1 MPSAILDWTGKP
13 AEYYGGG
20 SALSPRQSMGDLR
33 LRPEPRNH
41 FDDYSALLN
50 PALWRR
56 LLSESRAIAS
66 RGQVAAALWQ
76 KADYVSGSHWRLYF
90 TGEDAEWGDAAEELL
105 EETTTAVCT
114 RGPRYDWRTIWH
126 IGVPTCASDGG
137 YFILLTSAQ
146 NDPTWPLLQPIEAH
160 RIGQRDASTT
170 VKAKSAKTQI
180 RNTADLSLG
189 PVTIWTP
196 YTDLRIQNG
205 IITNKQGMEI
215 AYRVLGPTP
224 EEDEDVSARDM
235 IHIGAP
241 KWFSELRPLPEIAP
255 ALLDLLGVDIART
268 SQLDQQI
275 LDSKLTV
282 IEKNATGKR
291 DQVRDMLNPPPIAP
305 NPLTGSAPE
314 MVERGQ
320 YRYVKMGAG
329 ELEPWQT
336 NRPSDQWMNFDQR
349 MSGNALSAIRWRLEM
364 LNPSDLKG
372 AATRGF
378 QDQINTLFLS
388 VFEFFR
394 HPVRR
399 CGRYLISKHIEGGR
413 LPDNKEFLKW
423 DVTPPPEFVVDR
435 ASLKYELDGV
445 KAGYQS
451 MPTLQRRNG
460 MRATKVLEEQAK
472 YLAQRAEI
480 AKKYKVNER
489 LLGDLSLPGDASTM
503 EGNGAPKLD
512 ADGNPLPDGNASA
525 AELAEVT
532 MAKARLDAI
541 GVGVRAGAL
550 TPSPELEDEVRK
562 LLSLEAM
569 PASVRAAWTADD
581 NVRLPITLSAG
592 DAAPAAAPVG
602 GAIQPEEE

>member
-1 MPSAILDWTGKP
+1 MPSAILDAFARPAVYQGSGGNSTALYPRTGDD
-13 AEYYGGG
+13 A
-20 SALSPRQSMGDLR
+20 R
-33 LRPEPRNH
+33 LRPPPKNH
-41 FDDYSALLN
+41 FDDYAALLN

-90 TGEDAEWGDAAEELL
+90 TGEDMAWGDAAEELL

-160 RIGQRDASTT
+160 RIGQRDAGMT
-170 VKAKSAKTQI
+170 VKAKSASTQI
-180 RNTADLSLG
+180 RNTDDPSLG

-235 IHIGAP
+235 IHVGAP

-255 ALLDLLGVDIART
+255 ALMDLLGVDVART

-282 IEKNATGKR
+282 IEKNQTGKR
-291 DQVRDMLNPPPIAP
+291 DQIRDMLNPAPIAP
-305 NPLTGSAPE
+305 NPTTGSSPE
-314 MVERGQ
+314 MVERAQ
-320 YRYVKMGAG
+320 YRYVKMGQG

-336 NRPSDQWMNFDQR
+336 NRPSDQWMNYDHR
-349 MSGNALSAIRWRLEM
+349 MSANAMAAIRWRLEM
-364 LNPSDLKG
+364 LNPEALKG

-399 CGRYLISKHIEGGR
+399 CGRYLISKHIQGGR

-435 ASLKYELDGV
+435 ASLRYEIEGV

-460 MRATKVLEEQAK
+460 MRSNKVLEEQAK
-472 YLAQRAEI
+472 YVAAKKAL
-480 AKKYKVNER
+480 AKKYDIDPSE
-489 LLGDLSLPGDASTM
+489 LGDVSQPGDALSATANNDKQQSSGGSGSTDD
-503 EGNGAPKLD
+503 P
-512 ADGNPLPDGNASA
+512 A
-525 AELAEVT
+525 AEL
-532 MAKARLDAI
+532 
-541 GVGVRAGAL
+541 
-550 TPSPELEDEVRK
+550 
-562 LLSLEAM
+562 
-569 PASVRAAWTADD
+569 
-581 NVRLPITLSAG
+581 
-592 DAAPAAAPVG
+592 
-602 GAIQPEEE
+602 

>member
-1 MPSAILDWTGKP
+1 MPSAILDAFARP
-13 AEYYGGG
+13 AVYQGSGGNS
-20 SALSPRQSMGDLR
+20 SALYPRTGDDSR
-33 LRPEPRNH
+33 LRPPPRNH
-41 FDDYSALLN
+41 FDDYAALLN

-90 TGEDAEWGDAAEELL
+90 TGEDSKWGDQAEELL

-137 YFILLTSAQ
+137 YFVLLTSAQ

-160 RIGQRDASTT
+160 RIGQRDGATT

-180 RNTADLSLG
+180 RNTDDLSLG

-255 ALLDLLGVDIART
+255 ALMVLLGVDIART

-282 IEKNATGKR
+282 IEKNQTGKR
-291 DQVRDMLNPPPIAP
+291 DQIRDMLNPAPIAP
-305 NPLTGSAPE
+305 NPTTGSSPE
-314 MVERGQ
+314 MVERAQ
-320 YRYVKMGAG
+320 YRYVKMGQG

-336 NRPSDQWMNFDQR
+336 NRPSDQWMNFDER
-349 MSGNALSAIRWRLEM
+349 MSAEAIAAFGWRSEM
-364 LNPSDLKG
+364 LNPATLKG

-378 QDQINTLFLS
+378 QDQINTLISNCFSRFVPGVL
-388 VFEFFR
+388 R
-394 HPVRR
+394 A
-399 CGRYLISKHIEGGR
+399 GRYLISKHIQGGR
-413 LPDNKEFLKW
+413 LPDNPDFLKW
-423 DVTPPPEFVVDR
+423 AIQTPPEFIVDR
-435 ASLKYELDGV
+435 AALRYEIEGV
-445 KAGYQS
+445 KAGFQS
-451 MPTLQRRNG
+451 MPELQRRNG
-460 MRATKVLEEQAK
+460 MRPLKVLEEQAK
-472 YLAQRAEI
+472 YVAGKKAI
-480 AKKYKVNER
+480 AKKYDVEPSE
-489 LLGDLSLPGDASTM
+489 LGDLSVPGDALSVAA
-503 EGNGAPKLD
+503 NDPN
-512 ADGNPLPDGNASA
+512 ADEPNA
-525 AELAEVT
+525 
-532 MAKARLDAI
+532 D
-541 GVGVRAGAL
+541 
-550 TPSPELEDEVRK
+550 PSPE
-562 LLSLEAM
+562 
-569 PASVRAAWTADD
+569 PAKQR
-581 NVRLPITLSAG
+581 
-592 DAAPAAAPVG
+592 
-602 GAIQPEEE
+602 GAK